1 MYLVNKLSLSLH
13 MWPRNCTTTLQRY
26 NYACVPL
33 TLNGAVFSCVNQ
45 CKYLGIV
52 LTSSRYFKCSFYHV
66 KLKFYRRVNTVF
78 YRSKNAGS
86 ELVSVQLMQS
96 ICLPLLMYSVEALQ
110 PSKTTV
116 NMFNHLIDRAVHKIF
131 YCVDHANIVYIR
143 Q

>member
-1 MYLVNKLSLSLH
+1 

-33 TLNGAVFSCVNQ
+33 TLNGAVFTCVDQ

-78 YRSKNAGS
+78 YRSKTAGS

-96 ICLPLLMYSVEALQ
+96 ICLPLLMYLVEALQ
-110 PSKTTV
+110 PNKTTI
-116 NMFNHLIDRAVHKIF
+116 NMFNHLIDRAVHKI
-131 YCVDHANIVYIR
+131 C
-143 Q
+143 